1 MGRLTCSICKKK
13 KPLIGVRK
21 WYRCSRHGVICSSC
35 AVTSWVS
42 SDKCPKCG
50 KELKVITNDF

>member
-13 KPLIGVRK
+13 KSPIGLLN
-21 WYRCSRHGVICSSC
+21 WYRCTRHGVICRSC
-35 AVTSWVS
+35 KVGGLIT

-50 KELKVITNDF
+50 KKLEIIQP